1 MNAFTRRAT
10 DDAYGSAAMGT
21 DPPIYRCSVMM
32 SRHLAPAP
40 CPSHFGAD
48 MFTEGPM
55 QHDKRDRAMRA
66 EDRSTMHTLAFRRL
80 RHRAD
85 QARLRRMAGR
95 PTVAFV
101 MSGGGN
107 HGVAQV
113 GMLRALL
120 EREIVP
126 DVIVGTSVGA
136 LNGSALAA
144 DPTLASVA
152 RLAEVWSSLTAEDIF
167 PGGRWSRTWKVV
179 RKDTHLIRD
188 TGIAALVE
196 RFAAGSFHDLTVPLR
211 VVATDLATGEEA
223 VFAAGLLRPA
233 LMASTALPGLLP
245 PVEYGGRRFIDGAVV
260 NNVPVAHAFAHS
272 IAPGRAS
279 SAAPVRVYVLNVSGV
294 IKPRELRHPGDA
306 LLQAFAIARKQRW
319 EIERG
324 SVPAHIEVIELPH
337 PADDRTIFDFSG
349 ADDIGETAY
358 RDAARFLD
366 EHPVESD
373 EQRRPSRIRRPR

>member
-1 MNAFTRRAT
+1 MAP
-10 DDAYGSAAMGT
+10 
-21 DPPIYRCSVMM
+21 DPPFHRYSVIMNKH
-32 SRHLAPAP
+32 RAPAP
-40 CPSHFGAD
+40 CPSYRGAD
-48 MFTEGPM
+48 MFTEEPM
-55 QHDKRDRAMRA
+55 QYDKRDRAMRA

-85 QARLRRMAGR
+85 QARLRRMAGQ

-144 DPTLASVA
+144 DPSLASVE
-152 RLAEVWSSLTAEDIF
+152 RLAEVWSTLTAEDIF

-179 RKDTHLIRD
+179 RKDTHVIRD

-196 RFAAGSFHDLTVPLR
+196 RFASGSFHDLTVPLR
-211 VVATDLATGEEA
+211 VVATDLATGDEA

-245 PVEYGGRRFIDGAVV
+245 PVEYCGRRFIDGAVV

-272 IAPGRAS
+272 AAPGRGS
-279 SAAPVRVYVLNVSGV
+279 SVGPAGPVRVYVLNVSGV

-324 SVPAHIEVIELPH
+324 SAPAHIEVIELPH
-337 PADDRTIFDFSG
+337 PDDDRTIFDFSG
-349 ADDIGETAY
+349 ADAICETAY
-358 RDAARFLD
+358 RDAARFLN
-366 EHPVESD
+366 EHPVETD
-373 EQRRPSRIRRPR
+373 ERRPSRIRRPR